1 MKMWSKEEVEY
12 LENNWG
18 MKSIK
23 TMSKTLNRTEKAIL
37 QKRNRLKLGA
47 FLNNGDY
54 ITFNQLLKTVGYKS
68 NDTTRNAWTKRGLPL
83 SNKKVNNNSFKVI
96 QIDKFWK
103 WAEENQTFLDFSR
116 FIRFSLGKEPSWV
129 EPKRQR
135 DIINNINKKKRWTRD
150 EDEKLIFLVKEYK
163 YNCTEIAERLQRS
176 ENSIRSR
183 LGRLGVKFRPIK
195 KMEIY
200 RWTEEEIKILIELIK
215 KGYDYKTIQRKLT
228 TKTVGAIK
236 AKLYSIYNT
245 GDLDKIKKDIDKIQK
260 FEVSSNKR
268 WTEEEK
274 QILEDMTWEGYS
286 TKEIQQYLPNRSMA
300 AIRKQKTRM

>member
-1 MKMWSKEEVEY
+1 
-12 LENNWG
+12 
-18 MKSIK
+18 
-23 TMSKTLNRTEKAIL
+23 
-37 QKRNRLKLGA
+37 
-47 FLNNGDY
+47 
-54 ITFNQLLKTVGYKS
+54 
-68 NDTTRNAWTKRGLPL
+68 
-83 SNKKVNNNSFKVI
+83 
-96 QIDKFWK
+96 
-103 WAEENQTFLDFSR
+103 
-116 FIRFSLGKEPSWV
+116 
-129 EPKRQR
+129 
-135 DIINNINKKKRWTRD
+135 
-150 EDEKLIFLVKEYK
+150 
-163 YNCTEIAERLQRS
+163 
-176 ENSIRSR
+176 
-183 LGRLGVKFRPIK
+183 
-195 KMEIY
+195 MEIY